1 MGLRGAQPGSVFYV
15 CEAVHGDEV
24 NGVEILSRFAN
35 EIGLQ

>member
-15 CEAVHGDEV
+15 CAAVHGDEV